1 LRPSGAQGLLVTS
14 YRTFEEYHHE
24 RAAPWERVALLRGR
38 VACVLP
44 AENERPRP
52 DFAARLEAMSYEPG
66 LAEATLRSE
75 LVRMRKLI
83 EHERAGDSPSHLR
96 FSPGGL
102 TDLEF
107 MAAYGQLR
115 HGDSD
120 SALRTTSPFA
130 ALERMVQRGDIAA
143 VLLDHYRFLAR
154 ACLRLRL
161 LRDYADD
168 RLAQTDDL
176 PLARSLGLSRA
187 QLQNELASRMAVVRE
202 TFVRVLG

>member
-1 LRPSGAQGLLVTS
+1 
-14 YRTFEEYHHE
+14 
-24 RAAPWERVALLRGR
+24 VALLRGR

-44 AENERPRP
+44 AANQRQRP
-52 DFAARLEAMSYEPG
+52 DFAQDLMAMTYEPG

-75 LVRMRKLI
+75 LLRMRTLI
-83 EHERAGDSPSHLR
+83 EHERAGDGPWHLR

-107 MAAYGQLR
+107 MAAFCQLR

-120 SALRTTSPFA
+120 PALRTTNPFE
-130 ALERMVQRGDIAA
+130 ALQRMVARGDIEP

-168 RLAQTDDL
+168 RLAASDDV

-187 QLQNELASRMAVVRE
+187 QLQDQLASRMTEVRAAF
-202 TFVRVLG
+202 TRVLGGVDPVW